1 MKYTSIGLIFL
12 GLAIAL
18 FALIMEV
25 TADYSNIV
33 NLDLLSLRQNYL
45 IVGGILF
52 IAGTILVTK
61 SQRNKSEEKELNNQD
76 RISCP
81 FCAEKIMREAK
92 VCRFCSN
99 EIPITVENKS
109 SHNEIPITVENKS
122 SHSDAPTIEKINDDK
137 YEIVFDGEKYNYAG
151 YKYAN
156 LQDATNYAELVKKRK
171 NSE

>member
-109 SHNEIPITVENKS
+109 SH
-122 SHSDAPTIEKINDDK
+122 SDAPTIEKINDDK